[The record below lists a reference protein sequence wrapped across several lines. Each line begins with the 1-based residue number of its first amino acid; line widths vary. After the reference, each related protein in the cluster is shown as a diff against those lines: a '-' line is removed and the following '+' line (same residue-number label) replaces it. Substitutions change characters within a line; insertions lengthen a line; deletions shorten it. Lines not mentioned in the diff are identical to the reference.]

1 MTTRHTLLV
10 ARSVAHT
17 GGHDAVHR
25 LADEVAR
32 ALGEPVRACFLDGA
46 APSLHDALDAA
57 RSAGALDVVLVPTH
71 LPPDRYLDVW
81 LRRAY
86 ADWVTS
92 RPADPPPP
100 RVSVGAPLATQPAL
114 VTAVLDAL
122 RQPTAPLSGN
132 PGPFR
137 SPAWSAITRH
147 RRHVLVC
154 RGPRCTAY
162 GAGAT
167 ADTLAESLRARG
179 LTDDDILLTQTGC
192 LFPCNLGPLVVVHP
206 DDVWYTQVDPQL
218 ATRIVDQHL
227 VHGQP
232 VDDQPVR
239 RR

>member
-1 MTTRHTLLV
+1 MTRHTLLV
-10 ARSVAHT
+10 ARSVTHT
-17 GGHDAVHR
+17 GGQDAMHE
-25 LADEVAR
+25 LAADVAH

-57 RSAGALDVVLVPTH
+57 QAAGALEIVLLPTH

-86 ADWVTS
+86 GDWAAT
-92 RPADPPPP
+92 RTDTAPPPQ
-100 RVSVGAPLATQPAL
+100 VSVGPPLATQPSL
-114 VTAVLDAL
+114 VTAVVTAL
-122 RQPTAPLSGN
+122 RQPMTPLSGN

-137 SPAWSAITRH
+137 SPAWSTITGH

-162 GAGAT
+162 GASHT
-167 ADTLAESLRARG
+167 ADALAEHLGAQG
-179 LTDDDILLTQTGC
+179 LGDDDILLTQTGC

-206 DDVWYTQVDPQL
+206 DDVWYTHVDQDL
-218 ATRIVDQHL
+218 VGRIVNEHL
-227 VHGQP
+227 VHDRPLPGHA
-232 VDDQPVR
+232 VR